1 MSIFTNLE
9 AKIVNIS
16 ANTNEHNIGQIIS
29 VRDGVAL
36 ADGLSQVSYNEIVHI
51 QVGDK
56 IVPAVA
62 FNLETEQVGLL
73 ILSNDANEVRAG
85 DKVFATGK
93 TLSVNVGDEIQGHTV
108 DALANSIDGNM
119 LSYKESRDMPIER
132 KAYGVM
138 ARQSVDRPVKT
149 GITVIDALVNV
160 GRGQRELI
168 IGDRQTGKTT
178 IAVDAIINQKKE
190 NMVCVYVA
198 IGQKQSKTRQM
209 IEKLEAAGA
218 MSYTTVV
225 SASASDS
232 PAMQYLAPYS
242 GVAIA
247 EYFMEK
253 GRDVLII
260 YDDLTKQA
268 WAYRQLSLLFRR
280 PPGREAY
287 PGDVFFLH
295 SRLLERSCQL
305 NAKLGGGSI
314 TALPIIET
322 QAGDISAYVPTNVI
336 SITDGQIFME
346 SNLFN
351 SGIRPAVSP
360 GLSVT
365 RVGGAAQTK
374 AMKKVAGSMKLELAQ
389 YRELA
394 AFSQFG
400 GDLDKATQ
408 LKLTRGAAATQVLVQ
423 PAYNPLSQAEQII
436 AIFAVNNG
444 FMDKLDVNKVQAFCI
459 AIRKFLVT
467 YYPDLTNQLN
477 EGKWKDESK
486 DDLTKVCQDFESSE
500 YAVK

>member
-1 MSIFTNLE
+1 MSLIQLLE
-9 AKIVNIS
+9 KKLNSIGARDNIQ
-16 ANTNEHNIGQIIS
+16 NVGTIIS
-29 VRDGVAL
+29 VKDGVAL
-36 ADGLSQVSYNEIVHI
+36 ADGLSAVSYNEIVEI
-51 QVGDK
+51 ELNGK
-56 IVPAVA
+56 FIPAVA
-62 FNLETEQVGLL
+62 FNLETDQVGLL
-73 ILSNDANEVRAG
+73 ILSNEASLIKAG
-85 DKVFATGK
+85 CKCIATGQ
-93 TLSVNVGDEIQGHTV
+93 TLAIEVGSEMLGHTV
-108 DALANSIDGNM
+108 DALGESLDGSI
-119 LSYKESRDMPIER
+119 LSYKESRMMALER
-132 KAYGVM
+132 KGYGVM
-138 ARQSVDRPVKT
+138 ARQSVTRPVKT
-149 GITVIDALVNV
+149 GITVIDALVNI

-190 NMVCVYVA
+190 NMICVYVA
-198 IGQKQSKTRQM
+198 IGQKQSKTRQL
-209 IEKLEAAGA
+209 IERLEKAGS
-218 MSYTTVV
+218 MSYTTIV
-225 SASASDS
+225 SASAADNPS
-232 PAMQYLAPYS
+232 MQYLAPYA

-247 EYFMEK
+247 EYFMEQGK
-253 GRDVLII
+253 DVLII

-295 SRLLERSCQL
+295 SRLLERACQL
-305 NAKLGGGSI
+305 NDELGGGSI

-351 SGIRPAVSP
+351 AGIRPAVSP

-408 LKLTRGAAATQVLVQ
+408 LKLTRGKIGTQVLVQ
-423 PAYNPLSQAEQII
+423 PAYQPLSQSEQII

-444 FMDKLDVNKVQAFCI
+444 FMDELEATEVQDYCK
-459 AIRKFLVT
+459 AIRKFLVS
-467 YYPDLTNQLN
+467 YYPELTNQLN
-477 EGKWKDESK
+477 EGKWKDSSPA
-486 DDLTKVCQDFESSE
+486 DLRQVCSEFNSSE
-500 YAVK
+500 FMV

>member
-1 MSIFTNLE
+1 MSILNELE
-9 AKIVNIS
+9 KKLESIVNRNS
-16 ANTNEHNIGQIIS
+16 EFNVGTLIS

-36 ADGLSQVSYNEIVHI
+36 ADGLSGVSYNEIVEI
-51 QVGDK
+51 LVDDK
-56 IVPAVA
+56 YIPAVA
-62 FNLETEQVGLL
+62 FNLEETQVGLL
-73 ILSNDANEVRAG
+73 ILSNDTLAIRAG
-85 DKVFATGK
+85 CKCFATGE
-93 TLSVNVGDEIQGHTV
+93 TLSVQVGDEILGRTV
-108 DALANSIDGNM
+108 DALGNPIDGNT
-119 LSYKESRDMPIER
+119 LNFESSRNMPIER

-138 ARQSVDRPVKT
+138 ARKSVSRPVKT

-178 IAVDAIINQKKE
+178 VAIDAIINQKKE
-190 NMVCVYVA
+190 NMICIYVS
-198 IGQKQSKTRQM
+198 IGQKQSKTRQL
-209 IEKLEAAGA
+209 IEKLESAGS
-218 MSYTTVV
+218 MQYSVVV
-225 SASASDS
+225 SASASDNPS
-232 PAMQYLAPYS
+232 MQYLAPYS

-253 GRDVLII
+253 GKDVLII

-305 NAKLGGGSI
+305 NDELGGGSI
-314 TALPIIET
+314 TALPIVET
-322 QAGDISAYVPTNVI
+322 QAGDISAYIPTNVI

-346 SNLFN
+346 SSLFN
-351 SGIRPAVSP
+351 AGIRPAVSP

-374 AMKKVAGSMKLELAQ
+374 AMKKVAGAVKLELAQ

-400 GDLDKATQ
+400 GDLDKNTQ
-408 LKLTRGAAATQVLVQ
+408 LRLTRGKAATQVLVQ
-423 PAYNPLSQAEQII
+423 PPYSPLSQAEQII

-444 FMDKLDVNKVQAFCI
+444 FMDELEVNLVQEYCT
-459 AIRKFLVT
+459 AIRKFFIT
-467 YYPDLTNQLN
+467 YHGELASQMN
-477 EGKWKDESK
+477 EGKWKDDSNSELK
-486 DDLTKVCQDFESSE
+486 KVCEEFANSE